1 MLKAFEYRIYPTKTQ
16 IQLIEKHF
24 GSTRFLYNYFLDY
37 RQKEYATGQ
46 KVNYMTTQSKLTEL
60 KKLKD
65 YEWLNECGSQS
76 LQMALRELDN
86 SYQRFFKQLGGYPK
100 FKSKKNNHQSFTAP
114 QNIKIENNKTYL
126 PKFTKDGIKTKFHR
140 DIPKDAIL
148 KQATISRTNNQYFI
162 SILVDDNIPTPKPI
176 KAKNAVGLDVGIE
189 SFVTTSDFIKYPNLK
204 HFVKSQDKLKKLQR
218 RLSKK
223 QHSRKKGDTTP
234 QSNNFKKQKLKVQKL
249 HIKISNQR
257 KDYIHK
263 ISNEIT
269 NQYDIISLETLN
281 IKGMVKNKRLSKSI
295 SDVAWSEFMRQLEYK
310 SLWKGKTIIKIDKWF
325 PSSQIC
331 SNCGSSTGKKK
342 LNIRKF
348 DCPHCGTQNL
358 DRDINASINIRNYG
372 LGQLDNRNTAGTVE
386 IQACGVSS
394 SGITTSYGVVVSY
407 DTMKQEA
414 QSSLAIG

>member
-1 MLKAFEYRIYPTKTQ
+1 MLKAFKYRIYPTKTQ

-37 RQKEYATGQ
+37 RQKEYAKGNKAT
-46 KVNYMTTQSKLTEL
+46 YMSTQSKLTEI
-60 KKLKD
+60 KKFKEF
-65 YEWLNECGSQS
+65 EWLNECGSQS

-86 SYQRFFKQLGGYPK
+86 SYQRFFKQLGGYPN

-176 KAKNAVGLDVGIE
+176 KAKNAVGLDVGTETLI
-189 SFVTTSDFIKYPNLK
+189 TTSDYVKYPNLRHTK
-204 HFVKSQDKLKKLQR
+204 KYEQKLKKLQKA
-218 RLSKK
+218 LSKK

-234 QSNNFKKQKLKVQKL
+234 KSNNYLKQLKKVQKL
-249 HIKISNQR
+249 HTKIYNSR
-257 KDYIHK
+257 KDYLNK

-269 NQYDIISLETLN
+269 NQYDIICIESLN

-295 SDVAWSEFMRQLEYK
+295 SDVAWGEFMRQLEYK
-310 SLWKGKTIIKIDKWF
+310 ATWKGKTIIKISKWF

-331 SNCGSSTGKKK
+331 SNCGSGTGKKP

-348 DCPHCGTQNL
+348 VCPHCNTSH
-358 DRDINASINIRNYG
+358 DRDVNASINIRNYG
-372 LGQLDNRNTAGTVE
+372 LGQTDNRNSAGTVDY
-386 IQACGVSS
+386 ACGVSS
-394 SGITTSYGVVVSY
+394 SGVTTSYGIVTSY
-407 DTMKQEA
+407 DTVKQEA